1 MDILEKLSLAGLVP
15 IIKVDDASDAVP
27 LCKALA
33 KGGLPVAEIT
43 FRTAAA
49 PEAIRLVK
57 ENLPECMLGAGTVLS
72 VEQAKQ
78 AVASGAGYILS
89 PGFNPKVVAWCVE
102 NNVPVI
108 PGCSCPSD
116 IEAALEFGLRLVKI
130 FPAESLGGV
139 KFLKALSGPYVNM
152 SFAPTGGLNE
162 SNMLDYLALPKVKCV
177 GGSWM
182 VPSDAIKN
190 KDWDKITE
198 MSQRAVKLML
208 GLELRH
214 VGINSESAEDALK
227 GAALMSK
234 LTGLP
239 IKDGTSAAFVG
250 TEYEFCKSKKPGK
263 NGHIAVATNCISRAV
278 WHLEQMGF
286 AFDEPMYNAEG
297 KFNAIYLKDEICGFA
312 VHLLQK

>member
-15 IIKVDDASDAVP
+15 IIKVDDANDAVP
-27 LCKALA
+27 LCRALA

-57 ENLPECMLGAGTVLS
+57 ENLPEVMLGAGTVLT

-78 AVASGAGYILS
+78 AVDSGARYILS

-102 NNVPVI
+102 NDIPVI

-116 IEAALEFGLRLVKI
+116 IEAALEFGLKLVKI

-162 SNMLDYLALPKVKCV
+162 NNMLDYLALPKVKCV

-182 VPSDAIKN
+182 VPSDAVKN

-198 MSQRAVKLML
+198 TTQHAVKLML
-208 GLELRH
+208 GLELKH
-214 VGINSESAEDALK
+214 VGINNENAEEAMK
-227 GAALMSK
+227 GAMLMSK

-239 IKDGTSAAFVG
+239 IKDGNSAAFVG
-250 TEYEFCKSKKPGK
+250 ADYEFCKVKKPGT
-263 NGHIAVATNCISRAV
+263 NGHIAISTNCISRAV
-278 WHLEQMGF
+278 WHLEQQGF
-286 AFDEPMYNAEG
+286 VFGEPQYNSEG
-297 KFNAIYLKDEICGFA
+297 KFTSIYLKDEICGFG

>member
-15 IIKVDDASDAVP
+15 IIKVEDANDAVP
-27 LCKALA
+27 LCRALA

-57 ENLPECMLGAGTVLS
+57 ENLPECILGAGTVLT

-89 PGFNPKVVAWCVE
+89 PGFNPKVVSYCVE
-102 NNVPVI
+102 NGVPI
-108 PGCSCPSD
+108 LPGCSCPSD
-116 IEAALEFGLRLVKI
+116 IEAALEFGLNLVKI

-139 KFLKALSGPYVNM
+139 KFIKALSGPYVNM
-152 SFAPTGGLNE
+152 YFAPTGGLNE
-162 SNMLDYLALPKVKCV
+162 NNMLEYLALPKVKAV

-182 VPSDAIKN
+182 VPADAVKN

-198 MSQRAVKLML
+198 TTQKAVKLML
-208 GLELRH
+208 GLELKH
-214 VGINSESAEDALK
+214 IGINSASAEEALK
-227 GAALMSK
+227 GAKMLAAI
-234 LTGLP
+234 TGLP
-239 IKDGTSAAFVG
+239 IKDGSGAAFVG
-250 TEYEFCKSKKPGK
+250 SEYEFCKSKKPGT
-263 NGHIAVATNCISRAV
+263 NGHIAVGTNFIARAM
-278 WHLEQMGF
+278 WHLKQQGF
-286 AFDEPMYNAEG
+286 AFDEPILNSEG
-297 KFNAIYLKDEICGFA
+297 KVNAVYLKDEICGFA

>member
-15 IIKVDDASDAVP
+15 IIKVDDAADAVP
-27 LCKALA
+27 LCNALV

-57 ENLPECMLGAGTVLS
+57 ENLPECLLGAGTVLT

-78 AVASGAGYILS
+78 AVESGAGYILS
-89 PGFNPKVVAWCVE
+89 PGFNPKVVSWCVE
-102 NNVPVI
+102 NNVAVI

-116 IEAALEFGLRLVKI
+116 VEAALEFGLKVVKI
-130 FPAESLGGV
+130 FPSESLGGV
-139 KFLKALSGPYVNM
+139 KFIKALSGPYVNI

-162 SNMLDYLALPKVKCV
+162 NNMLDYLALPKVKCV

-182 VPSDAIKN
+182 VPSDAVKN

-198 MSQRAVKLML
+198 MTQRAVRLML
-208 GLELRH
+208 GLELKH
-214 VGINSESAEDALK
+214 IGINNENVEEAMK
-227 GAALMSK
+227 GAKMLSALM
-234 LTGLP
+234 GLP
-239 IKDGTSAAFVG
+239 IKDGNSAAFVG
-250 TEYEFCKSKKPGK
+250 DAFELCKVKKPGK
-263 NGHIAVATNCISRAV
+263 NGHIAISTNFISRAV
-278 WHLEQMGF
+278 WHLEQKGF
-286 AFDEPMYNAEG
+286 EFGEPMYNSEG
-297 KFNAIYLKDEICGFA
+297 KFNSIYLKDEICGFG

>member
-1 MDILEKLSLAGLVP
+1 
-15 IIKVDDASDAVP
+15 
-27 LCKALA
+27 
-33 KGGLPVAEIT
+33 AEIT

-57 ENLPECMLGAGTVLS
+57 ENLPEVMLGAGTVLT

-78 AVASGAGYILS
+78 AVDSGARYILS
-89 PGFNPKVVAWCVE
+89 PGFNPTVVAWCVE
-102 NNVPVI
+102 NDIPVI

-116 IEAALEFGLRLVKI
+116 IEAALEFGLKLVKI

-162 SNMLDYLALPKVKCV
+162 NNMLDYLALPKVKCV

-182 VPSDAIKN
+182 VPSDAVKN

-198 MSQRAVKLML
+198 TTQHAVKLML
-208 GLELRH
+208 GLELKH
-214 VGINSESAEDALK
+214 VGINNENAEEAMK
-227 GAALMSK
+227 GAMLMSK

-239 IKDGTSAAFVG
+239 IKDGNSAAFVG
-250 TEYEFCKSKKPGK
+250 ADYEFCKVKKPGK
-263 NGHIAVATNCISRAV
+263 NGHIAISTNCISRAV
-278 WHLEQMGF
+278 WHLEQQGF
-286 AFDEPMYNAEG
+286 VFGEPQYNSEG
-297 KFNAIYLKDEICGFA
+297 KFTSIYLKDEICGFG

>member
-15 IIKVDDASDAVP
+15 IIKVDDANDAVP
-27 LCKALA
+27 LCKALVE
-33 KGGLPVAEIT
+33 GGLPVAEIT

-57 ENLPECMLGAGTVLS
+57 ENLPECVLAAGTVLT
-72 VEQAKQ
+72 VEQARQ
-78 AVASGAGYILS
+78 AVESGAGCILS
-89 PGFNPKVVAWCVE
+89 PGFNPKVVSYCVE
-102 NNVPVI
+102 NGIPVI

-116 IEAALEFGLRLVKI
+116 IEAALEFGLKLVKI

-152 SFAPTGGLNE
+152 GFAPTGGLNE

-182 VPSDAIKN
+182 VPSDAVKN
-190 KDWDKITE
+190 KDWAKITE
-198 MSQRAVKLML
+198 QTKRAVKLML
-208 GLELRH
+208 GLKLIH
-214 VGINSESAEDALK
+214 VGINNASPEDALK
-227 GAALMSK
+227 NAALMSK

-239 IKDGTSAAFVG
+239 VKDGNSAAFVG
-250 TEYEFCKSKKPGK
+250 DEFEFCKVKKPGTL
-263 NGHIAVATNCISRAV
+263 GHIAIGTNNIVRAK
-278 WHLEQMGF
+278 WHLEYMGF
-286 AFDEPMYNAEG
+286 EFDEPSYNAEG
-297 KFNAIYLKDEICGFA
+297 KMTSVYLKDEIAGFA